1 MSDFIDRAEASALWR
16 RWRQAA
22 GTAGAA
28 PDPLLLAAYAE
39 HRLDE
44 AAAEA
49 VEAWLALHPEA
60 LEDVLAARGAPGAA
74 IEPSPAAL
82 ARAMALVPE
91 RDTKVLPFRRKA
103 PKWQVAAAWGSM
115 AASIMA
121 VSLIGFELGGSV
133 YTGLLGGSQ
142 PEPSFEQTLLDGP
155 ATLFSDLG
163 EEGSS

>member
-1 MSDFIDRAEASALWR
+1 MSDFIDRAEATALWQ
-16 RWRQAA
+16 RWRRAA
-22 GTAGAA
+22 DSAGAA

-60 LEDVLAARGAPGAA
+60 LEDVVAARAVPAA

-82 ARAMALVPE
+82 ARAIALVSE
-91 RDTKVLPFRRKA
+91 RDSKILPFRRKA
-103 PKWQVAAAWGSM
+103 RGWRVAAAWGSM

-121 VSLIGFELGGSV
+121 VSLLGFELGGSV
-133 YTGLLGGSQ
+133 YAGLLGGSQ
-142 PEPSFEQTLLDGP
+142 AEPSFEQTLLDGP
-155 ATLFSDLG
+155 AALFSDLG

>member
-39 HRLDE
+39 RRLDE

-60 LEDVLAARGAPGAA
+60 LEDVLAARGAPAA

-103 PKWQVAAAWGSM
+103 PKWRVAAAWGSM

-133 YTGLLGGSQ
+133 YTGLLGGGQ
-142 PEPSFEQTLLDGP
+142 TEPSFEQTLLDGP

-163 EEGSS
+163 EEASS

>member
-1 MSDFIDRAEASALWR
+1 MSDFIDRAEATALWR
-16 RWRQAA
+16 RWRLAA
-22 GTAGAA
+22 DSAGAA

-44 AAAEA
+44 AAAQA
-49 VEAWLALHPEA
+49 VEARLALHPEA
-60 LEDVLAARGAPGAA
+60 LGDVLAARGASAA
-74 IEPSPAAL
+74 VEPSPTAL

-91 RDTKVLPFRRKA
+91 RGAKVLPFRRKP
-103 PKWQVAAAWGSM
+103 PKWRGAAAWGSM

-121 VSLIGFELGGSV
+121 VSLLGFELGGSV
-133 YTGLLGGSQ
+133 YAGLLGGSQ

-163 EEGSS
+163 EEGNS